1 MRLQFLTVACA
12 AFGLAGAA
20 SADIESLAADAA
32 FQMSQKG
39 ELVVIDVRTP
49 SEWAMTGMPR
59 DSIGATLQDSDF
71 VARARGAVLGDLE
84 QPVAVICRSGSRSTS
99 AAQKLVSE
107 GFAHV
112 FNISEGMAGHRG
124 AGDGWIKRG
133 LPTDPFNPPM
143 R

>member
-1 MRLQFLTVACA
+1 MRVQFLGLVCGALG
-12 AFGLAGAA
+12 FGGAA
-20 SADIESLAADAA
+20 MADVETLSADSA

-39 ELVVIDVRTP
+39 ELILIDVRTP

-59 DSIGATLQDSDF
+59 DSVGATLQDIDF
-71 VARARGAVLGDLE
+71 VARARGAVYGDLE
-84 QPVAVICRSGSRSTS
+84 QPVAVICKSGNRSTS
-99 AAQKLVSE
+99 AAEKLAAE

-112 FNISEGMAGHRG
+112 FNVTEGMTGHLG
-124 AGDGWIKRG
+124 SGDGWIKRG

>member
-1 MRLQFLTVACA
+1 MRRKFLTLVCA
-12 AFGLAGAA
+12 TIGLGSSAL
-20 SADIESLAADAA
+20 ADIETLSADTA

-39 ELVVIDVRTP
+39 ELILIDVRTP

-59 DSIGATLQDSDF
+59 DSVGATLQDIDF
-71 VARARGAVLGDLE
+71 VARARGAVFGDLE
-84 QPVAVICRSGSRSTS
+84 HPVAVICKSGNRSTY

-112 FNISEGMAGHRG
+112 FNVTEGMTGHLG

>member
-1 MRLQFLTVACA
+1 MRRKFLTLVCA
-12 AFGLAGAA
+12 TIGLGSSAL
-20 SADIESLAADAA
+20 ADIETLSADTA

-39 ELVVIDVRTP
+39 ELILIDVRTP

-59 DSIGATLQDSDF
+59 DSVGATLQDIDF
-71 VARARGAVLGDLE
+71 VARARGAVFGDLE
-84 QPVAVICRSGSRSTS
+84 HPVAVICKSGNRSTS

-112 FNISEGMAGHRG
+112 FNVTEGMAGHLG
-124 AGDGWIKRG
+124 ASDGWIKRG

>member
-1 MRLQFLTVACA
+1 MRVKLLTLACA
-12 AFGLAGAA
+12 TLGLSSMAMADIGTL
-20 SADIESLAADAA
+20 SADTA

-39 ELVVIDVRTP
+39 ELILIDVRTP

-59 DSIGATLQDSDF
+59 DSVGATLQDIDF
-71 VARARGAVLGDLE
+71 VARARGAVYGDLE
-84 QPVAVICRSGSRSTS
+84 QPVAVICKSGNRSTS

-112 FNISEGMAGHRG
+112 FNVPEGMTGHLG
-124 AGDGWIKRG
+124 ASDGWIKRG

>member
-1 MRLQFLTVACA
+1 MQRSFLTLVLATI
-12 AFGLAGAA
+12 GLGGTAM
-20 SADIESLAADAA
+20 ADIGTLPADKA

-39 ELVVIDVRTP
+39 ELILIDVRTP

-59 DSIGATLQDSDF
+59 NSVGATLQDGDF
-71 VARARGAVLGDLE
+71 VARARGAVYGDLE
-84 QPVAVICRSGSRSTS
+84 HPVAVICRSVDCSTR

-107 GFAHV
+107 GFANV
-112 FNISEGMAGHRG
+112 FDVSEGMAGRLG
-124 AGDGWIKRG
+124 ASDGWIKRG

>member
-1 MRLQFLTVACA
+1 MRRKFLTLVCA
-12 AFGLAGAA
+12 TIGLGSSAL
-20 SADIESLAADAA
+20 ADIETLSADTA

-39 ELVVIDVRTP
+39 ELILIDVRTP

-59 DSIGATLQDSDF
+59 DSVGATLQDIDF
-71 VARARGAVLGDLE
+71 VARARGAVFGDLE
-84 QPVAVICRSGSRSTS
+84 HPVAVICKSGNRSTS

-112 FNISEGMAGHRG
+112 FNVTEGMAGHLG
-124 AGDGWIKRG
+124 TDDGWIKRG

>member
-1 MRLQFLTVACA
+1 MRRKFLTLVCA
-12 AFGLAGAA
+12 TIGLGSSAL
-20 SADIESLAADAA
+20 ADIETLSADTA

-39 ELVVIDVRTP
+39 ELILIDVRTP

-59 DSIGATLQDSDF
+59 DSVGAPLQDIDF
-71 VARARGAVLGDLE
+71 VARARGAVFGDLE
-84 QPVAVICRSGSRSTS
+84 HPVAVICKSGNRSTS

-112 FNISEGMAGHRG
+112 FNVTEGMAGHLG
-124 AGDGWIKRG
+124 ADDGWIKRG